1 MQQRAP
7 QAPAV
12 DPREVER
19 FRELADRW
27 WDPDGPMRPLH
38 RLGPCRL
45 GWLRDQAVRHFR
57 RSATARTPLAGLE
70 ALDVG
75 CGGGLVAEPL
85 ARLGARV
92 TGIDPADDI
101 VAAAAQHAE
110 LAGLPITYRAA
121 TTGDLVAE
129 GRGFDLVTALEVI
142 EHVPEP
148 EALVGDL
155 ARLVRPGGLV
165 VLSTL
170 SRTWR
175 AWLLGIVGAEYLLG
189 WLPPGTHNWNRFV
202 TPAELT
208 HMLRTQGLRAT
219 ALVGIAYDPAQAV
232 FHMVRDTSVNYMLAA
247 VRD

>member
-1 MQQRAP
+1 MPETVPPAP
-7 QAPAV
+7 GV
-12 DPREVER
+12 DPREVDK
-19 FRELADRW
+19 FRELADHW
-27 WDPDGPMRPLH
+27 WDPEGPMRPLH

-57 RSATARTPLAGLE
+57 KSATARTPLAGLE

-75 CGGGLVAEPL
+75 CGGGLVTEPL
-85 ARLGARV
+85 ARLGAQV
-92 TGIDPADDI
+92 TGIDPAADAI
-101 VAAAAQHAE
+101 AAAVRHAE
-110 LAGLPITYRAA
+110 AMGLPITYQAA
-121 TTGDLVAE
+121 TTADLVAAGLE
-129 GRGFDLVTALEVI
+129 FDLVTALEVI

-155 ARLVRPGGLV
+155 AQLVRPGGLV

-208 HMLRTQGLRAT
+208 RMLRQHGLRAT
-219 ALVGIAYDPAQAV
+219 ALTGISYDPARET
-232 FHMVRDTSVNYMLAA
+232 FHTVRDTSVNYMLAA
-247 VRD
+247 ARD